1 MNAVV
6 LSGVFVGLVYGLIA
20 VGLVVAYRGSRV
32 INFAYG
38 ETGMLAAFAFT
49 ELRFG
54 SAAVSASVTDHGL
67 WIALP
72 TGIAVG
78 AALGALTEFA
88 VVRPLRNAPRIM
100 PLVGT
105 LAAGSLLLTFAVR
118 RWSTTVHYA
127 EPLAEGDGIRVLGL
141 QVQPEQ
147 FLIGIVA
154 AAALVGLWALYRFT
168 AFGLRL
174 RATAQ
179 DPYAAG
185 LVGVDVNLTSMAT
198 WALAGALAGIS
209 AILIAPLVAF
219 DVLFMTTLAIRG
231 LAAALVGG
239 VTSIWGAFVAGIF
252 IGVAEAV
259 VAFKSPVSGI
269 TDVIIVVVVLVL
281 LVMRPAGL
289 VRSAY

>member
-1 MNAVV
+1 MSAVL
-6 LSGVFVGLVYGLIA
+6 LSGVFVGLIYGLIA

-38 ETGMLAAFAFT
+38 ETGMLAAFAFA
-49 ELRFG
+49 EFRFG
-54 SAAVSASVTDHGL
+54 SEAVTGSVSDQGL

-72 TGIAVG
+72 AGIAVG

-105 LAAGSLLLTFAVR
+105 LAAGTLFLTFALR
-118 RWSTTVHYA
+118 RWTTTVHYA
-127 EPLAEGDGIRVLGL
+127 EPLAEGQGIRVLGL
-141 QVQPEQ
+141 RVQPEQ
-147 FLIGIVA
+147 MLIGIVA
-154 AAALVGLWALYRFT
+154 AAVLVGLWALYRFT

-174 RATAQ
+174 RATAL

-185 LVGVDVNLTSMAT
+185 LVGVNVNLTSMAT

-209 AILIAPLVAF
+209 AILISPLVAF
-219 DVLFMTTLAIRG
+219 DVLFMATLAIRG

-239 VTSIWGAFVAGIF
+239 LTSIWGAFAAGTL

-259 VAFKSPVSGI
+259 IAFKSPVPGI
-269 TDVIIVVVVLVL
+269 TDVIIVVVALVL
-281 LVMRPAGL
+281 LVMRPGGL